1 MGSPEVRFFDS
12 HNHNPEEITMN
23 RKHLL
28 GAAAV
33 ITSLA
38 SAFFIGVAVGEQ
50 APPTEN
56 KGMNVSKPTLIELGQ
71 EIDSVEGRQLRL
83 RVITFEPGGTA
94 AVHSHTGRPAIA
106 YILQGTVTEHREG
119 GWVKEH
125 PQGDTI
131 TETKEV
137 THWAENTG
145 DKPAIIVA
153 VDVFKP

>member
-1 MGSPEVRFFDS
+1 
-12 HNHNPEEITMN
+12 MN

-83 RVITFEPGGTA
+83 RVITFEP
-94 AVHSHTGRPAIA
+94 SCRPS
-106 YILQGTVTEHREG
+106 TES
-119 GWVKEH
+119 
-125 PQGDTI
+125 I
-131 TETKEV
+131 S
-137 THWAENTG
+137 
-145 DKPAIIVA
+145 
-153 VDVFKP
+153 

>member
-1 MGSPEVRFFDS
+1 LIPQ
-12 HNHNPEEITMN
+12 NHNPEETIMN

-28 GAAAV
+28 GAAAA
-33 ITSLA
+33 ITSIA
-38 SAFFIGVAVGEQ
+38 SAFFIGIAVGEQ

-94 AVHSHTGRPAIA
+94 AIHSHKGRPAIA
-106 YILQGTVTEHREG
+106 YIVQGTVTEHRDG

-125 PQGDTI
+125 PAGDTI
-131 TETKEV
+131 TETHEV

-145 DKPAIIVA
+145 DKPAIIIA